1 MIAVFYLCSDKA
13 DIHVAEEIL
22 KSEGIQYTVV
32 VDRVVAFKLSNGGVN
47 PASGWCV
54 HFPKLNITAR
64 SWKDIYL
71 KLDKLG
77 LLRAI

>member
-1 MIAVFYLCSDKA
+1 MIAVLYLCSDKA
-13 DIHVAEEIL
+13 DTYVAEEIL
-22 KSEGIQYTVV
+22 KSEGVRYTIV
-32 VDRVVAFKLSNGGVN
+32 VDRMVALKLSNGGVN

-71 KLDKLG
+71 KLGKLG